1 MRIPTFSIFSAPV
14 KPELADQTEVG
25 VKLNN
30 LNGITATIAL
40 FDLKLK
46 NAVVADPV
54 NFGKSIQIGS
64 ESSRGLDVDV
74 QWQLSPAW
82 RMLASLNH
90 QTPKNDDTGKQ
101 MLNVP
106 KTSARLASHYQFSS
120 RSIVPGLGV
129 GVGLTHHSALPGDAA
144 NTFFTPSAT
153 VYDVQLSYAL
163 GQARIGL
170 SATNISDKQY
180 YVPTRYF
187 GGGQVLPAPGRAI
200 SATLRYTF

>member
-1 MRIPTFSIFSAPV
+1 MASAIYEDTKVPARCKLAAMWTCVMFCYVYGDYFEPV
-14 KPELADQTEVG
+14 SYTHLDVYKRQ
-25 VKLNN
+25 
-30 LNGITATIAL
+30 
-40 FDLKLK
+40 
-46 NAVVADPV
+46 DPV

-101 MLNVP
+101 TLNVP
-106 KTSARLASHYQFSS
+106 KTSARLASHYQFGS

-153 VYDVQLSYAL
+153 VYDVQLSYAV

-170 SATNISDKQY
+170 SATNFSDKQY
-180 YVPTRYF
+180 YVPCPLYPSRC
-187 GGGQVLPAPGRAI
+187 V
-200 SATLRYTF
+200 